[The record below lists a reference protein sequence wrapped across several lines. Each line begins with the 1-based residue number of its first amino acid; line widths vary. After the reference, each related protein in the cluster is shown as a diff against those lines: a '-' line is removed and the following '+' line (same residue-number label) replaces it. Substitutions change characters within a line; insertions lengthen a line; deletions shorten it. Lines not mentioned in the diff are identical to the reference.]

1 MQGQRDVIH
10 VLLEFHADVLKVYNK
25 VSVVCCLLMLCGCVC
40 LLVLFVEFC
49 WLQVVQIMFLIDN
62 GEPCH
67 KTVGV
72 VLGGAYM
79 IMFPHMKM
87 SFLICFG
94 LEHRVRVVSSVV
106 VVVYR
111 Q

>member
-25 VSVVCCLLMLCGCVC
+25 VSVVVCCLLMLFVVRLC
-40 LLVLFVEFC
+40 LLVGEFC
-49 WLQVVQIMFLIDN
+49 WLQQVQIMFLIDN

-94 LEHRVRVVSSVV
+94 LEHRVRV
-106 VVVYR
+106 R
-111 Q
+111 

>member
-25 VSVVCCLLMLCGCVC
+25 VSVVVCCLLMLFGCAVACWC
-40 LLVLFVEFC
+40 LLVEFC
-49 WLQVVQIMFLIDN
+49 WLQQVQIMFLIDN

-94 LEHRVRVVSSVV
+94 LEHRVRV
-106 VVVYR
+106 R
-111 Q
+111 